1 MDVKGEAFQENS
13 HFALIFRFSPLRIQA
28 EMLLA
33 TSAATSR
40 VESIT
45 EPSVATAARAFSNE
59 ASEEDPSTLA

>member
-13 HFALIFRFSPLRIQA
+13 HFVLNFFAFPLRIQA

-45 EPSVATAARAFSNE
+45 EHSVATAARAFSNG
-59 ASEEDPSTLA
+59 ASEEDRSTLA